1 MPRVGSLLA
10 ELMRTIT
17 RIGLGIYARRS
28 LLMERSDPRSLGPE
42 WYHPMTFSRAVVSS
56 GSWGATV
63 DFLEHGIHVV
73 DVRVI

>member
-1 MPRVGSLLA
+1 
-10 ELMRTIT
+10 
-17 RIGLGIYARRS
+17 
-28 LLMERSDPRSLGPE
+28 MERSDPRSLGPE